1 MSNEKCIIDP
11 QRDCLGLQKADML
24 EKQITELRESARGTH
39 KEMFDR
45 IRELEKVEAARNEQ
59 YNNIMKKLDKL
70 IEWQE
75 TEQQRPGRQ
84 WSDIKSKVVVAV
96 LSSILTAAAL
106 AVLNLIVP

>member
-45 IRELEKVEAARNEQ
+45 IRELEKV
-59 YNNIMKKLDKL
+59 
-70 IEWQE
+70 
-75 TEQQRPGRQ
+75 
-84 WSDIKSKVVVAV
+84 
-96 LSSILTAAAL
+96 
-106 AVLNLIVP
+106 